1 MYCRCITQNVE
12 FLQKHAKIQGSC
24 AEGESPS
31 KKRLQLRP
39 TLKEKANLCA
49 LRPEPIPAEVEA
61 RADRVV
67 QGAHQTRRRVDTEL
81 HLPEPQG
88 QQVP

>member
-1 MYCRCITQNVE
+1 MPKFRGLVQMGKV
-12 FLQKHAKIQGSC
+12 L
-24 AEGESPS
+24 P